1 MSCRTLCGITT
12 MLCIVS
18 NAQRG
23 VHVLCWKAL
32 HLFLRGTFQGTK
44 KDWRISENLV
54 HFSVY
59 MKTVQYWQRIAL
71 CLDHLLKSRRNIK
84 ARKLVPVA
92 ASKNFSLSWELIG
105 ESHSVIK
112 IDC

>member
-1 MSCRTLCGITT
+1 
-12 MLCIVS
+12 MLESSAPIPQGNVS
-18 NAQRG
+18 R
-23 VHVLCWKAL
+23 H
-32 HLFLRGTFQGTK
+32 

-71 CLDHLLKSRRNIK
+71 RLDHLLKSRRNIK
-84 ARKLVPVA
+84 ARKLVPVV